1 MKYIETELKKKKGMV
16 EAEVQKVKVKNPE
29 DYAIFYLDVFA
40 ESLSG
45 DVPMPWQGS
54 TIQWNDPIKLFQVS
68 LIIPIVTSFALASPV
83 ALICVC
89 F

>member
-1 MKYIETELKKKKGMV
+1 MKLFEDE
-16 EAEVQKVKVKNPE
+16 VKNPE

-54 TIQWNDPIKLFQVS
+54 AIQWNDPIKLFQVS
-68 LIIPIVTSFALASPV
+68 LIIPIITTELCFSHNFIID
-83 ALICVC
+83 ICLLLL

>member
-1 MKYIETELKKKKGMV
+1 MKLFEDE
-16 EAEVQKVKVKNPE
+16 VKNPE

-54 TIQWNDPIKLFQVS
+54 AIQWNDPIKLFQVS
-68 LIIPIVTSFALASPV
+68 LITPIVTTEL
-83 ALICVC
+83 C
-89 F
+89 FSITSGIYLLLLLRLVKKL